1 MISLLQRYIGVSVKI
16 KYILIL
22 ILIPNIVFSQSLNY
36 PLFNDYVQ
44 YSSSVDAYSS
54 ICIKNFDVD
63 EAKSELFELII
74 LLQQK
79 VNLSDDDISRLEKRY
94 SSINKSTISQLIQ
107 LGVNRNR
114 ALCSNYLKVFE
125 RFDTKKNDTLDEIIK
140 ITYE

>member
-1 MISLLQRYIGVSVKI
+1 MISLLLRYIGVSVKI